1 MEYQKI
7 ANLIDDNTLNQ
18 PSKFK
23 TKNWIEINDESRGAY
38 NVNSQ
43 IKFKT
48 TMLKSSLCDYSDA
61 YILVKGTST
70 VNNTAAQGAAA
81 NNTNK
86 KVIFKNCAPFTNCI
100 SEINNTQIDNAK
112 DIDIVMPMYNLIEY
126 SDNYAKT
133 TGSLWQYCK
142 DIPARN
148 ANGEIIIFEEN
159 NTTDSFKFKAKIT
172 GQTGNGGT
180 KNIEIMV
187 PLKYLSN
194 FWRTL
199 EMPLINCEV
208 NLILTWS
215 SHCVLIATT
224 VQNQTATFEITDT
237 KLYVPVVTLSTQEN
251 TKFLQQLK
259 SGFKRVINWNK
270 YLSKPELLAQNPNLN
285 HLVEPSF
292 QGVNRLFILAFENDD
307 DRISDDQ
314 YYLPTE
320 EIKYYNIVING
331 ENFFDQPIKSNK
343 ITYDNIRKIATG
355 QGDDYTTG
363 CLLDYSY
370 FKDTYKMIAVDLSKQ
385 QALDA
390 DPRAIQQIN
399 FTANLD
405 RAGNTRVYFILE
417 EAKETILDFSQG
429 TVKVL

>member
-1 MEYQKI
+1 
-7 ANLIDDNTLNQ
+7 
-18 PSKFK
+18 
-23 TKNWIEINDESRGAY
+23 
-38 NVNSQ
+38 
-43 IKFKT
+43 
-48 TMLKSSLCDYSDA
+48 MLKSSLWDYSDA
-61 YILVKGTST
+61 YILVKGTII

-100 SEINNTQIDNAK
+100 SEINNTQTDNAK

-142 DIPARN
+142 DVPALYANDEITEFTGGN
-148 ANGEIIIFEEN
+148 A
-159 NTTDSFKFKAKIT
+159 TDSFNFKAKIT
-172 GQTGNGGT
+172 GQTGDDGT
-180 KNIEIMV
+180 KNVEIMV

-208 NLILTWS
+208 NLILIWS
-215 SHCVLIATT
+215 STCVLIATN
-224 VQNQTATFEITDT
+224 VQNQNATFAITDT
-237 KLYVPVVTLSTQEN
+237 KLYVPILTLSTQEN

-285 HLVEPSF
+285 HLAESSF
-292 QGVNRLFILAFENDD
+292 QGVNRLFVLAFENDN
-307 DRISDDQ
+307 DRTSDEQ
-314 YYLPTE
+314 YYLPTV
-320 EIKYYNIVING
+320 EIKDYNIVING
-331 ENFFDQPIKSNK
+331 ENFFDHPIKNNK
-343 ITYDNIRKIATG
+343 ITYDNIRKVATG
-355 QGDDYTTG
+355 QGDDYTNG
-363 CLLDYSY
+363 CLLDYPY
-370 FKDTYKMIAVDLSKQ
+370 FANTYKMIAVDLSKQ
-385 QALDA
+385 QALDP

-429 TVKVL
+429 TVEVL

>member
-1 MEYQKI
+1 M
-7 ANLIDDNTLNQ
+7 
-18 PSKFK
+18 
-23 TKNWIEINDESRGAY
+23 IEINDESRGVY

-61 YILVKGTST
+61 YILVKGTIT
-70 VNNTAAQGAAA
+70 VNSTAAPGAAA

-86 KVIFKNCAPFTNCI
+86 KVIFKNCPPFTNCI
-100 SEINNTQIDNAK
+100 SEINNMQIDNAK

-133 TGSLWQYCK
+133 TGILWQYCK
-142 DIPARN
+142 DIPALN
-148 ANGEIIIFEEN
+148 ANNAITAFDAKN
-159 NTTDSFKFKAKIT
+159 LTDSFNFKLKIT
-172 GQTGNGGT
+172 GRTGNDGT
-180 KNIEIMV
+180 KDVEIMV

-215 SHCVLIATT
+215 SSCVLIATGI
-224 VQNQTATFEITDT
+224 QN
-237 KLYVPVVTLSTQEN
+237 QEN

-292 QGVNRLFILAFENDD
+292 QGVNRLFVLAFENDD
-307 DRISDDQ
+307 DRTSDDE
-314 YYLPTE
+314 YYLPTV
-320 EIKYYNIVING
+320 EIKDYNIVINS
-331 ENFFDQPIKSNK
+331 ENFFDQPIKNNK
-343 ITYDNIRKIATG
+343 ITYDNIRKIATS
-355 QGDDYTTG
+355 QGDDYTAG
-363 CLLDYSY
+363 CLLDYPY
-370 FKDTYKMIAVDLSKQ
+370 FENTYKMIAVDLGKQ